1 MKLEVIKP
9 QLHYLLF
16 KHKFI
21 NGGFFVLKLFKFLL
35 IFIFFIANKAQA
47 DTIAVNNLLVEVTP
61 TVSVDISG
69 NFTTNIDPDSGNL
82 GSNLSINFLVASN
95 ESINNI
101 QLKAL
106 VNDSNNVAYSAF
118 ASNHSGISSHSEYY
132 IVLANNTYPPS
143 ASAINDCKL
152 SNSNSLNNEE
162 AIAYMGSLNIDNSGT
177 VEYQT
182 DGNNQAFYNC
192 SVNEGNTNI
201 SLNISPTPKPGTY
214 DSQTALDGNNTF
226 EVLVYLD
233 NIP

>member
-1 MKLEVIKP
+1 M
-9 QLHYLLF
+9 
-16 KHKFI
+16 
-21 NGGFFVLKLFKFLL
+21 KLFKFLL

-47 DTIAVNNLLVEVTP
+47 DTVAINNLLVEVTP

-82 GSNLSINFLVASN
+82 GANLSINFLVSSN

-101 QLKAL
+101 QLKAM
-106 VNDSNNVAYSAF
+106 VNDSNSTAHSAF
-118 ASNHSGISSHSEYY
+118 VSNQNGVSNQSQYY
-132 IVLANNTYPPS
+132 MVFANNAYPPS

-162 AIAYMGSLNIDNSGT
+162 AIAYSGSLNIDNSGT
-177 VEYQT
+177 VEYKTDETNQT
-182 DGNNQAFYNC
+182 FYNC

-201 SLNISPTPKPGTY
+201 SLNISPTPKVGTY